1 MSTGLRERKKLATRE
16 ALAKAA
22 LRLVLERGLERVRV
36 EDIAAEV
43 GVSPRTF
50 NNYFSSKEQAI
61 VSIAVDRAAETCA
74 ALRARP
80 SGEPLADALSHA
92 LVSDEF
98 GDIRRGPESVTR
110 LRLVLSSPALR
121 GEYLKAIVATER
133 PLADAIA
140 ERLGAGVADDLYPRV
155 VAAAATSAVR
165 VAIAHWVT
173 SGTSATLPA
182 LIRQAVRQVVCEGG
196 TRT

>member
-16 ALAKAA
+16 ALARAA
-22 LRLVLERGLERVRV
+22 RRLALERGLERVRV

-80 SGEPLADALSHA
+80 PGEPLVDALSHA
-92 LVSDEF
+92 LISEEF
-98 GDIRRGPESVTR
+98 GDIRPGPDSMAR
-110 LRLVLSSPALR
+110 LRLILSSPALR
-121 GEYLKAIVATER
+121 GEYLNAMVATER

-140 ERLGAGVADDLYPRV
+140 ERLGAGSTDDLYPHV
-155 VAAAATSAVR
+155 LAAAATGALR
-165 VAIAHWVT
+165 VAITHWVT
-173 SGTSATLPA
+173 SGTTVTLPA
-182 LIRQAVRQVVCEGG
+182 LIRQAVRQVVCEGD
-196 TRT
+196 RRA